1 VREFP
6 ITRPKRDPNAF
17 HGPYPKPGQTVMFC
31 PVDRRH
37 CLFSFAP
44 DGQLVCD
51 SCGLVLTRA
60 EVTGQG
66 RPYRACRPC

>member
-31 PVDRRH
+31 SIERRH
-37 CLFSFAP
+37 HLFSFTP
-44 DGQLVCD
+44 GDLLVCD
-51 SCGLVLTRA
+51 SCGLALTRA
-60 EVTGQG
+60 EVTGRQ
-66 RPYRACRPC
+66 RPTSSATM